1 MANLLKPSV
10 DQIVFQ
16 NSQIAQPV
24 RRRPAQNHNVSFL
37 AQEDNC
43 EPVAIR
49 RAGLVR
55 VVATAAVLIS
65 VFAISGL
72 I

>member
-1 MANLLKPSV
+1 MLKPSV
-10 DQIVFQ
+10 DQIVFR
-16 NSQIAQPV
+16 NSQIAQPA
-24 RRRPAQNHNVSFL
+24 RRRPAQNHKVSFL
-37 AQEDNC
+37 AQEDDR

-49 RAGLVR
+49 PAGIVR
-55 VVATAAVLIS
+55 VVATAAVLVS